1 MKNLLNNAIACAIVT
16 SMLFSCS
23 HESIEAEQSEAY
35 IPKTPSAQ
43 ADCLDQ
49 DPQAG
54 ITNNGTISINLQ
66 IASIDGTILHNIEN
80 IAAGSTSGFLTF
92 APNEVIFNISKNTTG
107 IQDDKVVFVMGQC
120 MSFNM
125 VLGADN
131 YLVAGTPENL

>member
-1 MKNLLNNAIACAIVT
+1 MKNLLKNAIACAIVM

-23 HESIEAEQSEAY
+23 YESIETEQTEAFLQEA
-35 IPKTPSAQ
+35 PSSQ

-66 IASIDGTILHNIEN
+66 ITSIDGTILHNIEN
-80 IAAGSTSGFLTF
+80 IAAGSSSGFLTF
-92 APNEVIFNISKNTTG
+92 APSEVIFNISKNTTG
-107 IQDDKVVFVMGQC
+107 IQDDKVVFTMDQC

-131 YLVAGTPENL
+131 YLVAGSPES